1 MIGTHIA
8 VVHEEPQLD
17 LPDDCDRDTASQVF
31 SSSTLVTSEE
41 LRWLQP
47 ATETEHVSR
56 GDVAR
61 VTRESVGNT

>member
-41 LRWLQP
+41 LRWLP
-47 ATETEHVSR
+47 ATETEHVNR